1 MPRPAVEALLDVI
14 RDWGVDR
21 LFTCPGSTE
30 AAVLDALVVR
40 KDVELVLT
48 THEGVA
54 VSMADGLARVTR
66 RPAVAYLHANVGLTN
81 GLSNL
86 YAAQLAHS
94 PVVVLNGVKASS
106 IQAREGFTTARRTRD
121 LVHQYVKSDWQSLTT
136 AAIPEDVNRAFR
148 TALSEPAGPVW
159 VALAQDL
166 LESTAEVSV
175 PDVSSFRFD
184 TRTAPS
190 DGAVR
195 AAAGLL
201 AAAERPV
208 LVAGSEV
215 GRAGALGR
223 LVTLAERLGAPVLHE
238 DRRGFERPGF
248 PTDHPHFR
256 GQYEVGHPLVQGA
269 DLLVFLG
276 ARLFNEFEP
285 ARVPPLPAGV
295 PIVHSHTDPRQVG
308 MTYGVDAALVGDQA
322 LVLEALSA
330 ALPAV
335 PPRAVP
341 AAVPPPPRAPSGPG
355 GPLSELASES
365 MSQGLREAPAERQRG
380 RALSA
385 VDVVDVVTES
395 LRGAAIVGDA
405 TTAGGILQQRAHQHT
420 EDDYFVSSS
429 GSLGWGMGAA
439 LGIATGMPHR
449 RVAAVLGDGVF
460 QFGMPALWSAA
471 RSGLPVT
478 YVVMNNQSYAAVG
491 AALRRFGGE
500 AVERQHYP
508 GVDIAGP
515 RIADVST
522 AFGVPGKR
530 VDTLTDLRECLE
542 ASKRVE
548 HPTLVEVMT
557 DPAEFGP

>member
-1 MPRPAVEALLDVI
+1 MSPAAAALLDVI
-14 RDWGVDR
+14 RDWGADQ

-30 AAVLDALVVR
+30 AAVLDALVTR

-66 RPAVAYLHANVGLTN
+66 RPSVAYLHANVGLTN
-81 GLSNL
+81 GLSHL
-86 YAAQLAHS
+86 YAAQLAYS
-94 PVVVLNGVKASS
+94 PVVVLNGIKASS
-106 IQAREGFTTARRTRD
+106 IQAREGFTTGRRMRD

-136 AAIPEDVNRAFR
+136 EAIPEDVNRAFR
-148 TALSEPAGPVW
+148 TAVTEPAGPVW
-159 VALAQDL
+159 VALSQDL
-166 LESTAEVSV
+166 LESSAEVPV
-175 PDVSSFRFD
+175 PEVASYRFD
-184 TRTAPS
+184 SRVQPS
-190 DGAVR
+190 PSAVR
-195 AAAGLL
+195 VAADLL
-201 AAAERPV
+201 VAADRPV
-208 LVAGSEV
+208 LVAGSELARV
-215 GRAGALGR
+215 DALDQ
-223 LVTLAERLGAPVLHE
+223 LVHLAEQLGAPVLHE

-256 GQYEVGHPLVQGA
+256 GQYEVGHPLVQQA

-295 PIVHSHTDPRQVG
+295 PIVHSHTDPKHVG
-308 MTYGVDAALVGDQA
+308 MIYGVDAALIGDQR

-330 ALPAV
+330 ALPPVATREV
-335 PPRAVP
+335 PPAAPP
-341 AAVPPPPRAPSGPG
+341 ASRAPSASG
-355 GPLSELASES
+355 GPL
-365 MSQGLREAPAERQRG
+365 RPA
-380 RALSA
+380 
-385 VDVVDVVTES
+385 DVVDVITES
-395 LRGAAIVGDA
+395 LRGTAIVGDA
-405 TTAGGILQQRAHQHT
+405 TTAGGILQQRAHQHSG
-420 EDDYFVSSS
+420 DDYFVSTS

-439 LGIATGMPHR
+439 LGIAMGMPDR

-491 AALRRFGGE
+491 AALRRYGGE

-515 RIADVST
+515 RIADIST
-522 AFGVPGKR
+522 AFGVPGQR
-530 VDTLTDLRECLE
+530 VDTLTDLRECLDR
-542 ASKRVE
+542 ARTAD

-557 DPAEFGP
+557 DPARFGP

>member
-1 MPRPAVEALLDVI
+1 MSRPAVEALLDVI
-14 RDWGVDR
+14 RDWGADR

-66 RPAVAYLHANVGLTN
+66 RPTVAYLHANVGLTN

-86 YAAQLAHS
+86 YAAQLAYS
-94 PVVVLNGVKASS
+94 PVVVLNGIKASS
-106 IQAREGFTTARRTRD
+106 IQAREGFTTASRMRD

-136 AAIPEDVNRAFR
+136 EAIPEDVNRAFR
-148 TALSEPAGPVW
+148 TAVTEPAGPVW
-159 VALAQDL
+159 VGLGQDL
-166 LESTAEVSV
+166 LESAAEVAV
-175 PDVSSFRFD
+175 PEVASFRFD
-184 TRTAPS
+184 SRTAPS
-190 DGAVR
+190 ASAVQ
-195 AAAGLL
+195 AAADLL
-201 AAAERPV
+201 SAAERPV

-215 GRAGALGR
+215 GRVGALDQ
-223 LVTLAERLGAPVLHE
+223 LVRVSEQLGAPVLHE
-238 DRRGFERPGF
+238 DRRAFERPGF

-256 GQYEVGHPLVQGA
+256 GQYEVGHPIVQQA

-295 PIVHSHTDPRQVG
+295 PIVHSHTDPKHVG
-308 MTYGVDAALVGDQA
+308 MTYGLDAALIGDQR

-335 PPRAVP
+335 PPRVVPP
-341 AAVPPPPRAPSGPG
+341 AAPPAIRAPSVPG
-355 GPLSELASES
+355 AS
-365 MSQGLREAPAERQRG
+365 LPA
-380 RALSA
+380 A
-385 VDVVDVVTES
+385 DVVDVITES
-395 LRGAAIVGDA
+395 LRGMALVGDA

-420 EDDYFVSSS
+420 GDDYFVSSS

-439 LGIATGMPHR
+439 LGIAMGMPGR

-522 AFGVPGKR
+522 AFGVPGRR
-530 VDTLTDLRECLE
+530 VDTLADLRESLE
-542 ASKRVE
+542 ASRRVD

>member
-106 IQAREGFTTARRTRD
+106 IQAREGFTTARRMRD

-136 AAIPEDVNRAFR
+136 GAIPEDVNRAFR
-148 TALSEPAGPVW
+148 TALGEPAGPVW

-175 PDVSSFRFD
+175 PDVASFRFD

-190 DGAVR
+190 AGAVR
-195 AAAGLL
+195 AAAALL

-215 GRAGALGR
+215 GRASALGR
-223 LVTLAERLGAPVLHE
+223 LVTLSERLGAPVLHE

-330 ALPAV
+330 ALPTV
-335 PPRAVP
+335 PPRVVP
-341 AAVPPPPRAPSGPG
+341 AAVPTPPRAPSGPG
-355 GPLSELASES
+355 GPL
-365 MSQGLREAPAERQRG
+365 R
-380 RALSA
+380 A

-395 LRGAAIVGDA
+395 LHGAAIVGDA

-460 QFGMPALWSAA
+460 QFGIPALWSAA

-522 AFGVPGKR
+522 AFGVPGRR
-530 VDTLTDLRECLE
+530 VDTLADLRECLE
-542 ASKRVE
+542 ASKTVE

>member
-1 MPRPAVEALLDVI
+1 MSRPAVEALLDVI
-14 RDWGVDR
+14 RDWGADR

-66 RPAVAYLHANVGLTN
+66 RPTVAYLHANVGLAN

-86 YAAQLAHS
+86 YAAQLAYS
-94 PVVVLNGVKASS
+94 PVVVLNGIKASS
-106 IQAREGFTTARRTRD
+106 IQARQGFTTAARMRD

-136 AAIPEDVNRAFR
+136 EAVPEDVNRAFR
-148 TALSEPAGPVW
+148 TAMTEPTGPVW
-159 VALAQDL
+159 VGLSQDL
-166 LESTAEVSV
+166 LESTAEVPV
-175 PDVSSFRFD
+175 PDVAPFRFD
-184 TRTAPS
+184 SRTAPS
-190 DGAVR
+190 ASAVR
-195 AAAGLL
+195 AAADLL
-201 AAAERPV
+201 SAAERPV

-215 GRAGALGR
+215 ARVGALDR
-223 LVTLAERLGAPVLHE
+223 LVRLSEQLGAPVLHE
-238 DRRGFERPGF
+238 DRRGLERPGF

-256 GQYEVGHPLVQGA
+256 GQYEAGHPVVRQA

-276 ARLFNEFEP
+276 ARLFHEFEP

-295 PIVHSHTDPRQVG
+295 PIVHSHPDPKHVG
-308 MTYGVDAALVGDQA
+308 MTYGVDAALVGDQG
-322 LVLEALSA
+322 LVIEALSA

-341 AAVPPPPRAPSGPG
+341 PAAPPPPRGPSAPGA
-355 GPLSELASES
+355 PL
-365 MSQGLREAPAERQRG
+365 
-380 RALSA
+380 RAA
-385 VDVVDVVTES
+385 DVVDVITES
-395 LRGAAIVGDA
+395 LRGVALVGDA

-420 EDDYFVSSS
+420 GDDYFVSSS

-439 LGIATGMPHR
+439 LGIAMGKPER

-471 RSGLPVT
+471 RTGLPVT

-500 AVERQHYP
+500 AVERRHYP

-522 AFGVPGKR
+522 AFGVPGRR
-530 VDTLTDLRECLE
+530 VDTLADLRESLE
-542 ASKRVE
+542 ASRRAD